1 MYTLEKFMPAY
12 NLLID
17 IWEEVMKFSAF
28 QISENITFIKQ
39 RATSK
44 VFTLNISPLT
54 NC

>member
-1 MYTLEKFMPAY
+1 MPAY

-39 RATSK
+39 RAKSLHIK
-44 VFTLNISPLT
+44 HFTTNIAMV
-54 NC
+54 C